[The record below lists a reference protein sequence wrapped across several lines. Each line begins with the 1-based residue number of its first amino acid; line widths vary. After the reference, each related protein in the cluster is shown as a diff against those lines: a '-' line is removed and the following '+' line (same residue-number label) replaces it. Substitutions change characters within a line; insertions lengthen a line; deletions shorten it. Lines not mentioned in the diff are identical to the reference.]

1 MEQEAIDRCRRSI
14 ILSPRRWA
22 GLAPF
27 DPLDQR
33 FAEGLFPPIVN
44 GTVRLFRHTQKLSPC
59 VLRQEP
65 FRVGFRVALVV
76 FKLHDKQSLRA
87 AQGFGDFFC
96 PPLCH
101 VRHVGRPPVGGP
113 GTKKAEIIL
122 HGNGLPRHRH
132 LGSLKVGKHGLQRH
146 HIPWRRAHGK
156 HHSQVRKP
164 ARARYDRGT
173 DA

>member
-96 PPLCH
+96 LMFDLEAALRAFHIPL
-101 VRHVGRPPVGGP
+101 GIPDL
-113 GTKKAEIIL
+113 A
-122 HGNGLPRHRH
+122 RHRVKSKY
-132 LGSLKVGKHGLQRH
+132 LLSYILQ
-146 HIPWRRAHGK
+146 
-156 HHSQVRKP
+156 
-164 ARARYDRGT
+164 
-173 DA
+173 